1 MIIIPGDELSLDD
14 AIHAFEVYLTHER
27 GLSPNTV
34 QAYATDLSQLAS
46 FAHDRLGEGADAGDV
61 TLTVVRAFLRSQ
73 SDAGIV
79 SSSMMRKI
87 SSISTFFKYLRIR
100 EMIDSDPTTHL
111 SRPRRRRTLPVLIGE
126 EDIRRMMTIPEPK
139 TLIGYRDRALL
150 EFLYGTGVRLSEMV
164 ALDIKDF
171 LQVGET
177 LRIFGKGSKERI
189 VPWSG
194 EARRAFYA
202 YQAERFKLP
211 GEASDRVLEPY
222 AACPAFS
229 ARGKGRISP
238 RTVQRIVESYLRKVS
253 MARKLSPHSLR
264 HAFATHLLNAGAD
277 LRAVQELLGHE
288 SLSTTQTY
296 THITARRLHDV
307 YRKTH
312 PRS

>member
-1 MIIIPGDELSLDD
+1 MSRDD
-14 AIHAFEVYLTHER
+14 AIHTFEVYLTHER

-34 QAYATDLSQLAS
+34 QAYATDLSQLAG
-46 FAHDRLGEGADAGDV
+46 FVHDRLGEGADAGEV

-73 SDAGIV
+73 SDAGIA

-139 TLIGYRDRALL
+139 TLVGYRDRALL

-171 LQVGET
+171 LQVEET
-177 LRIFGKGSKERI
+177 LRIFGKGSKERV

-194 EARRAFYA
+194 EARNAFYA
-202 YQAERFKLP
+202 YQAERFKLS
-211 GEASDRVLEPY
+211 GKASDKELEPY
-222 AACPAFS
+222 AAYP
-229 ARGKGRISP
+229 G
-238 RTVQRIVESYLRKVS
+238 
-253 MARKLSPHSLR
+253 
-264 HAFATHLLNAGAD
+264 
-277 LRAVQELLGHE
+277 
-288 SLSTTQTY
+288 
-296 THITARRLHDV
+296 
-307 YRKTH
+307 RKTSKCAAKSKK
-312 PRS
+312 RSSSRSMRPSSPPMG